1 MSEEATQD
9 AGSQEVATQ
18 AVAES
23 AASVNF
29 LDSLPEDLRSNPSL
43 RNFTDA
49 GSLAKSYVHARSM
62 IGGDNIGK
70 PQQSW
75 TPEQYT
81 QFYAE
86 TGRPQNASDYAVQFD
101 LDIADADLAA
111 FQQAAFDAGLAP
123 GQAQT
128 IAQYLNTQAQSAFE
142 ANDQVTEQA
151 VNGAIQE
158 LKSEYGQA
166 YDQKTKMA
174 YNAATNLLGKEKLSM
189 FEDVILQDGRKL
201 GDHPDI
207 VRMFVGL
214 AEQIGEDSLLGEPT
228 ELIMTPAQAKQELKD
243 LMRPG
248 TPYTDGQH
256 PEHDAYVQKVQ
267 ELFKAAS

>member
-9 AGSQEVATQ
+9 TGSQEVA
-18 AVAES
+18 S
-23 AASVNF
+23 AAAPAAPANF
-29 LDSLPEDLRSNPSL
+29 LESLPEDLRDNPSL

-62 IGGDNIGK
+62 IGADSIGK

-75 TPEQYT
+75 TPDQYT

-86 TGRPQNASDYAVQFD
+86 TGRPKNASDYQLDFD
-101 LDIADADLAA
+101 VDVDDNDLSAL
-111 FQQAAFDAGLAP
+111 QQAMFDAGLAP
-123 GQAQT
+123 RQAQT
-128 IAQYLNTQAQSAFE
+128 IVQYLNAQAQNAFE
-142 ANDQVTEQA
+142 TNDQYAEQA
-151 VNGAIQE
+151 VNTAIDE

-174 YNAATNLLGKEKLSM
+174 YNAATMLLGQDKLAM

-207 VRMFVGL
+207 VRMFVTLG
-214 AEQIGEDSLLGEPT
+214 EQIGEDSLFGEPT
-228 ELIMTPAQAKQELKD
+228 ELIMTPEQARAELKEVTRLD
-243 LMRPG
+243 G
-248 TPYTDGQH
+248 PYGIRDH
-256 PEHDAYVQKVQ
+256 PEHDAYVKKAQ
-267 ELFKAAS
+267 ELFQLAS

>member
-9 AGSQEVATQ
+9 TGSQEVASD
-18 AVAES
+18 AAS
-23 AASVNF
+23 AAPANF
-29 LDSLPEDLRSNPSL
+29 LESLPEDLRDNPSL

-62 IGGDNIGK
+62 IGADNIGK

-75 TPEQYT
+75 TPDQYT

-86 TGRPQNASDYAVQFD
+86 TGRPQNASDYELQFD
-101 LDIADADLAA
+101 VDVNDADLSAL
-111 FQQAAFDAGLAP
+111 QQAMFDAGLAP
-123 GQAQT
+123 RQAQT
-128 IAQYLNTQAQSAFE
+128 IAQYLNNQAQGAFE
-142 ANDQVTEQA
+142 TNEKYTEEA
-151 VNGAIQE
+151 VNSAIQE

-174 YNAATNLLGKEKLSM
+174 YNAATNLLGQDKLAI
-189 FEDVILQDGRKL
+189 FEDVVLQDGRKL

-207 VRMFVGL
+207 VRMFVTL

-228 ELIMTPAQAKQELKD
+228 ELIMTPEQARAELKEVTRLD
-243 LMRPG
+243 G
-248 TPYTDGQH
+248 PYGVRDH
-256 PEHDAYVQKVQ
+256 PEHDAYVKRAQ
-267 ELFKAAS
+267 ELFELAS